1 MIKTL
6 ISLVAN
12 AGASCGCCQAY
23 GRNMEKKMNREI
35 KFKAFIEVKEGQKHY
50 DTQEIKL
57 INGKVFEVS
66 DIYWYNG
73 KIHYIC
79 SKDQD
84 DRFYTIFA
92 DHCNIKLL
100 QYTGL
105 KDKNNKDVYEGD
117 IVYTFGEKCI
127 ISWHKGKWILNKV
140 NKSDYEC
147 LLNDCLAKRKNK
159 QYYSDCIE
167 VVGNIYEN
175 KELLED
181 GNVRN

>member
-1 MIKTL
+1 
-6 ISLVAN
+6 
-12 AGASCGCCQAY
+12 
-23 GRNMEKKMNREI
+23 MNREI
-35 KFKAFIEVKEGQKHY
+35 KFKAYIEVKKGQKFY
-50 DTQEIKL
+50 NDEKVKL
-57 INGKVFEVS
+57 IDKKLLNVIEIWWISGEV
-66 DIYWYNG
+66 DYIYTSQG
-73 KIHYIC
+73 
-79 SKDQD
+79 
-84 DRFYTIFA
+84 TIFA
-92 DHCNIKLL
+92 NCCDIKLL